1 MTPEKFAFLNAEKF
15 DINDDDT
22 PSPTDAKFNL
32 KWEDSDFGKAE
43 KALADM
49 SPSIRAL
56 WPDQLPDKAA
66 TDTVYAYQV
75 LNNLGYGYGDVE
87 TLLQKPEFEGLV
99 SDAVKRILE
108 KRKAREEA
116 NK

>member
-1 MTPEKFAFLNAEKF
+1 MTPEKLTFLTAEKF
-15 DINDDDT
+15 DKGDQEGL
-22 PSPTDAKFNL
+22 KFNL
-32 KWEDSDFGKAE
+32 KWEDSEFGKAE
-43 KALADM
+43 KALDNL
-49 SPSIRAL
+49 SPTIRRL
-56 WPDQLPDKAA
+56 WPDQYPDKAA
-66 TDTVYAYQV
+66 TDTVFAYQV
-75 LNNLGYGYGDVE
+75 LNDLGYGYGDVK